1 MNIIIRN
8 EMMMLHEISHRLARR
23 CLVDLEIGEPVRDHV
38 GLVEIVVV
46 VGNASWYAGGGAGGG
61 ARHVGEVGDAVV
73 AGREQGDH
81 VGVGCSGGGDA
92 VGDGGGRG

>member
-1 MNIIIRN
+1 MVVVEMNIILRN

-46 VGNASWYAGGGAGGG
+46 VGNAS
-61 ARHVGEVGDAVV
+61 
-73 AGREQGDH
+73 
-81 VGVGCSGGGDA
+81 
-92 VGDGGGRG
+92 